1 MRVAPLPA
9 PANLLQNRRLPLAV
23 AARLQHPA
31 RSNSSIGSWGFV
43 AWGVWVVKM
52 HPHYRLEG
60 GQVVVQEQEG
70 GRWSVIDRGVAEAM
84 LSLFNGMT
92 VEAVRATAGRA
103 NESEVAPD
111 LRRVA

>member
-1 MRVAPLPA
+1 L
-9 PANLLQNRRLPLAV
+9 
-23 AARLQHPA
+23 
-31 RSNSSIGSWGFV
+31 GSV

-60 GQVVVQEQEG
+60 GVVVVQEQEG
-70 GRWSVIDRGVAEAM
+70 GRWSAIDRSVADAM

-92 VEAVRATAGRA
+92 VEAVRATAVRA
-103 NESEVAPD
+103 REAEAAPD